1 MADGPNRPSRSSS
14 VGLIA
19 QASDPHN
26 VMYID
31 TNTLQS
37 VEVSQ
42 ARPNSPNSSRHDF
55 LASVVNIESPPSSS
69 GAIYAN
75 EFSAM
80 RNSSAPATRT
90 QANMAA
96 PMFNNNREEFETL
109 KNMCMQNSVMIKQM
123 HEFMTNS
130 QGNYAPKQ
138 SSNPCIDVSD
148 SESSSDDLHGEET
161 QSPSDKFD
169 SFVSQAVDSNTKD
182 ADTTNESDKIIQ
194 SMKDFYGDGDKTGPE
209 INNDL
214 AEIISSGFHVRVPEE
229 KTKKLSDMY
238 FRPKNIDK
246 FVVPKTN
253 ESVWPS
259 LRRRSQDIDANLQKI
274 QGYQMKGLVPTTQA
288 FDKLLTAAQT
298 GKGLTPQDTSEC
310 VKLLQHSI
318 QLGQFAFNELTYRRR
333 YFMKGDLKSCY
344 RQLCNDS
351 NPVTNYLLGDN
362 VEAKMKDMDTA
373 QKVGNKVS
381 NKRPHTSGNSNS
393 KRFHPYGPTGHYNKN
408 MSKSSPF
415 HKQKDF
421 YRKGQNAPK
430 HFLGKRERREKK
442 ET

>member
-1 MADGPNRPSRSSS
+1 
-14 VGLIA
+14 
-19 QASDPHN
+19 
-26 VMYID
+26 
-31 TNTLQS
+31 
-37 VEVSQ
+37 
-42 ARPNSPNSSRHDF
+42 
-55 LASVVNIESPPSSS
+55 
-69 GAIYAN
+69 
-75 EFSAM
+75 
-80 RNSSAPATRT
+80 
-90 QANMAA
+90 
-96 PMFNNNREEFETL
+96 
-109 KNMCMQNSVMIKQM
+109 
-123 HEFMTNS
+123 
-130 QGNYAPKQ
+130 
-138 SSNPCIDVSD
+138 
-148 SESSSDDLHGEET
+148 
-161 QSPSDKFD
+161 
-169 SFVSQAVDSNTKD
+169 
-182 ADTTNESDKIIQ
+182 
-194 SMKDFYGDGDKTGPE
+194 MKDFYGDGDKTGPE
-209 INNDL
+209 INTDL

-373 QKVGNKVS
+373 QTVGNKVL

-415 HKQKDF
+415 HKKKDF